1 MGEYMGTHPIFESDF
16 DCLTEW
22 SRIFHI
28 FRIIFSHIREQMI
41 SRKISL
47 SRKKRKIP
55 VRVNSSYGKRPA
67 LEIHNRDHVRVIQ
80 TREFYSKNGIG
91 LGRVFDLQKVILQ
104 QYRCW

>member
-1 MGEYMGTHPIFESDF
+1 MEKGTDQRTDQLNEIDF
-16 DCLTEW
+16 
-22 SRIFHI
+22 
-28 FRIIFSHIREQMI
+28 
-41 SRKISL
+41 
-47 SRKKRKIP
+47 
-55 VRVNSSYGKRPA
+55 RPA